1 MRRVSRQHHTPPKI
15 LVGDLPSQKPR
26 HAAMEFDRY
35 VLAYCG
41 SNNCPALVLGE
52 GLERVV
58 LGLYEESDF
67 SRSEDKPP
75 PFTHVKVVNQYL
87 IPTEV
92 IRDDEA
98 SSHRVHDPVKHPHAV
113 LDHRTQIRAEM
124 NGHHGLGCN
133 SQHHGHGEMR
143 HRSRTHFHPRRRR

>member
-1 MRRVSRQHHTPPKI
+1 MRRVPRQHHTPTKV

-26 HAAMEFDRY
+26 HAAMEFDGD
-35 VLAYCG
+35 VLAYRG
-41 SNNCPALVLGE
+41 SNNCPALFLGE

-58 LGLYEESDF
+58 LGLGEQSATAC
-67 SRSEDKPP
+67 SE
-75 PFTHVKVVNQYL
+75 FFILSCTHVKVVNQYL

-113 LDHRTQIRAEM
+113 LDHRAQIRAEM
-124 NGHHGLGCN
+124 NRHHGLGYN
-133 SQHHGHGEMR
+133 RQHRGGG
-143 HRSRTHFHPRRRR
+143 